1 MINATFRPLAEW
13 PIPETS
19 RHRRQGTGKFKAG
32 WNDTL
37 DVLEKELAFLAAKD
51 IVIQIETTL
60 DQIRND
66 GWPRS
71 DARVTGPKVAI
82 TFGSKYGQLTYRCD
96 HCSAWIHNVR
106 CIALTLER
114 LRMAELYGVT
124 KRGEQYQGFKRLG
137 AAICMDAMGVDEAR
151 GVLAKAAKLLAEDLT
166 PHTLALFYKCAA
178 LKTHPDRPGGSDAAF
193 KQVQAAFET
202 LKRHWGIA

>member
-1 MINATFRPLAEW
+1 MDL
-13 PIPETS
+13 
-19 RHRRQGTGKFKAG
+19 
-32 WNDTL
+32 
-37 DVLEKELAFLAAKD
+37 LEKELKFLQAKD
-51 IVIQIETTL
+51 TVIQVETTPYYIK
-60 DQIRND
+60 DD

-82 TFGSKYGQLTYRCD
+82 TFSSKYGQLTYRCD
-96 HCSAWIHNVR
+96 HCSTWIHNIR

-137 AAICMDAMGVDEAR
+137 AAICMDAMGVEEAR
-151 GVLAKAAKLLAEDLT
+151 VIIAGDAGIELGELNGATLAVAYKAAAMRS
-166 PHTLALFYKCAA
+166 
-178 LKTHPDRPGGSDAAF
+178 HPDRPGGSAAAF
-193 KQVQAAFET
+193 HKTQAAFET